1 MDSNILLL
9 FQDPNAPL
17 IFRAPITIALII
29 LTGLVSY
36 QAFNNHD
43 LYTKLIFNPYTI
55 QKKKEWYRFWSY
67 GLLHANWMHLAVNLF
82 VLFGFGIS
90 VELAYK
96 SLFGMMGGI
105 YYLLLY
111 IIGLAASSL
120 FDYFKHR
127 NNYNYNAVGASGAVS
142 SVLFAAILF
151 SPTQMLYL
159 YGIIP
164 IPAVIGGALY
174 LGYSYYMAR
183 RGMDNIG
190 HDAHF
195 WGAVWGFAFTAL
207 LVY

>member
-1 MDSNILLL
+1 
-9 FQDPNAPL
+9 
-17 IFRAPITIALII
+17 
-29 LTGLVSY
+29 
-36 QAFNNHD
+36 
-43 LYTKLIFNPYTI
+43 
-55 QKKKEWYRFWSY
+55 
-67 GLLHANWMHLAVNLF
+67 MHLAVNLF

-96 SLFGMMGGI
+96 TLFGSMMGGV

-111 IIGLAASSL
+111 VLGLAASSI

-127 NNYNYNAVGASGAVS
+127 NNYGYNAVGASGAVS

-151 SPTQMLYL
+151 SPTSILLL

-174 LGYSYYMAR
+174 LGYSYYMGR
-183 RGMDNIG
+183 KGTDNIG

-207 LVY
+207 LDYRLLFSFWEQITTPERWGF